1 MMGNPSSAPLK
12 QVTNPIS
19 SFRIAPS
26 PPWKTG
32 TTWQPRPRPT
42 RPLPCLPSR
51 SPPARSADPQKPP
64 RRTGR
69 TQHRFD
75 SLGVNDQRFSIVFPH
90 PKDFPFL
97 LSSTFPPPPPHCS
110 CCSHCESV
118 FFLMAVLTCIP
129 RLVGYSYL
137 ALVPYPFPSL
147 FFYRDLHSV
156 QFSHLLFHFFF
167 FLLLLLILN
176 WGRRRGGGR
185 W

>member
-75 SLGVNDQRFSIVFPH
+75 SLGVNDQRFFHCFSH
-90 PKDFPFL
+90 PKDFSFSYPPMPFPTVHVAPIANL
-97 LSSTFPPPPPHCS
+97 L
-110 CCSHCESV
+110 
-118 FFLMAVLTCIP
+118 FLIAVLTCIP
-129 RLVGYSYL
+129 RLVGYTLTYL
-137 ALVPYPFPSL
+137 TLVPYPFFLL
-147 FFYRDLHSV
+147 FFYSGP
-156 QFSHLLFHFFF
+156 S
-167 FLLLLLILN
+167 
-176 WGRRRGGGR
+176 
-185 W
+185 